1 MIIESI
7 SAGAAIIYFLSW
19 LTGVI
24 EGFLFRRYI
33 RKSFPSI
40 AEEYFPGMLQT
51 SISKQ
56 WKAIFWLKRRG
67 YTEYGNSELNQRADF
82 HRKTT
87 CIVLGAMIVTLSTLV
102 LMSVSYYN
110 ASSKNSSNTPA
121 ENQSATP

>member
-7 SAGAAIIYFLSW
+7 SVGSATIYFMSW

-56 WKAIFWLKRRG
+56 WKAILWLKRRG

-87 CIVLGAMIVTLSTLV
+87 SIVLGAMVVTLATLV

-110 ASSKNSSNTPA
+110 ASSNNSSHTPA
-121 ENQSATP
+121 ENHSVKP